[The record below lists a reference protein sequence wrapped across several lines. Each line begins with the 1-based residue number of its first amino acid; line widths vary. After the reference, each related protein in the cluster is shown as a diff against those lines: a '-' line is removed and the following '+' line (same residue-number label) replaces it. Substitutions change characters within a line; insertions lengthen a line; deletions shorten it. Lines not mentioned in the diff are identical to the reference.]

1 MGFADFDLSASERL
15 GAAMRFVGLRE
26 IRNVFAGAL
35 VGAGLFAGLSTT
47 ARANGMPVAGVMGV
61 RGMVAAANMGPLG
74 SNFGAA
80 NQRYMLRLHHTHTG
94 EDISIVYRIGDTY
107 LPEAIEKLNYFLR
120 DHRTQDIADY
130 DPTEFDLL
138 HAVMT
143 RLRRPGGVIDIVC
156 GYRTPESNEYLRT
169 RSDVTGVAEHS
180 QHMLGKAIDIQVPG
194 VRTLALRNAAL
205 SIGAGGVGYYPTS
218 HFVHV
223 DVGPVREW
231 QYGGRAYRTRRASYH
246 GHARHRA
253 ARRRS

>member
-1 MGFADFDLSASERL
+1 MGFGVPRGVQKVL
-15 GAAMRFVGLRE
+15 
-26 IRNVFAGAL
+26 AGAL
-35 VGAGLFAGLSTT
+35 LVAGLFAGVSAT
-47 ARANGMPVAGVMGV
+47 ARANGMPVAGVMGM
-61 RGMVAAANMGPLG
+61 RGMMAASMGSAGAGLDPALG
-74 SNFGAA
+74 APS
-80 NQRYMLRLHHTHTG
+80 QRYMLRLHHTHTG

-205 SIGAGGVGYYPTS
+205 AIGAGGVGYYPTS
-218 HFVHV
+218 RFVHV

-231 QYGGRAYRTRRASYH
+231 QFGGARFRTHRATYR
-246 GHARHRA
+246 GQARHHV